1 MTQPAFD
8 QGTDS
13 VQAIGVAKAYSADT
27 YKHNG
32 AVTGFGVMTF
42 IAFVV
47 GLTSVVFPNVYH
59 RDINGPVAT
68 GLFIFGGAF
77 VCIATSYWI
86 SAMNKAESFTRR
98 LLGVR
103 TACII
108 GVAVGIVGFAG
119 TLIYRDQS
127 GGLQMNGLETM
138 LAMCGLMAALLVV
151 QTMMVRF
158 ILKVQ
163 ASPGG

>member
-1 MTQPAFD
+1 MRNIVRAKKALIIVARD
-8 QGTDS
+8 QGYSMPT
-13 VQAIGVAKAYSADT
+13 IAKAVNNDHSTISHHLSTARSQLQTDVLMQQYVDKLRTVIDADYAERQRIVLEVSA
-27 YKHNG
+27 
-32 AVTGFGVMTF
+32 AARQM
-42 IAFVV
+42 
-47 GLTSVVFPNVYH
+47 
-59 RDINGPVAT
+59 RDEA
-68 GLFIFGGAF
+68 LRA
-77 VCIATSYWI
+77 
-86 SAMNKAESFTRR
+86 R
-98 LLGVR
+98 
-103 TACII
+103 
-108 GVAVGIVGFAG
+108 VAVGIVGFAG